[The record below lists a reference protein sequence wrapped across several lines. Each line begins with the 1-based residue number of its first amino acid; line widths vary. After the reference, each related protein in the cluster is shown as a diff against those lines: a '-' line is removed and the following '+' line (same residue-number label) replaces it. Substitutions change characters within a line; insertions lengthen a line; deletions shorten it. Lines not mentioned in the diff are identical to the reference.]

1 MQNFFVK
8 DKVACGEIKLK
19 YKPTEDMWVNVNTKP
34 KKGWAYQIDC
44 GHIMNCVIDIPDE
57 TIPLSNLVK
66 QQLCSVFISPQECGG
81 RQSKES
87 PRGKKSVTWGK
98 YVKTILKK

>member
-1 MQNFFVK
+1 MVKCPVANKQTNNIKMQNFFVK

-66 QQLCSVFISPQECGG
+66 KMAVSRYLTYRQQ
-81 RQSKES
+81 
-87 PRGKKSVTWGK
+87 
-98 YVKTILKK
+98 